1 MELVAWTAA
10 LVVVAAVVVTQV
22 SGLGLGDL
30 VALAAEAVGLE
41 PCAACDR
48 RRQLLNRLLPGR

>member
-1 MELVAWTAA
+1 MAWTAA